1 MRVVKTDVLIV
12 GSGFGAAAP
21 ALRLSQAGHQVIV
34 VEKGPRIDPFRDF
47 RQTQDPAYIRRYLKG
62 LSGERINLTYAE
74 ALGGGSGFYEMVSLR
89 APSAA
94 FRQTDTRG
102 RRLWPKTVDRAA
114 LDPWY
119 DLAETMLHVEQIAP
133 ADVPK
138 TGLVFARMMRELGY
152 SCDRARY
159 AVRGCVGS
167 GFCVTGCVF
176 AAKQSLL
183 LNYLPQA
190 EAAGAEIRTSLEAVS
205 IRPLTDD
212 REAPLRGSLR
222 VIPCRYEVRCRPTQ
236 GSGEGVVFR
245 ARLVVLGGGTVGT
258 AGLLLRSK
266 REMPLLGRHVGGHV
280 AFNGS
285 VKAAGIL
292 PERLPDGDLFT
303 GRSHPGMISYEFLE
317 SHGVTIS
324 AVKPLPLQLMAGAR
338 LIPEG
343 GDPSRDWWGERHA
356 AFLGQIRTR
365 LMILYAIGM
374 TPPAARIT
382 LDKEGHPH
390 VHLQVDGALSTYAQS
405 VKQLLESI
413 LRRSGCRLVH
423 ADLVRADGTPYSDLH
438 FFTTHQVGSCR
449 MADDPDRGVVDPS
462 GEVFR
467 YPGLYVTDGA
477 VIPSSLAVNNSLTI
491 LANAERIA
499 AGIVARHS
507 AGATVA
513 SAAFA
518 S

>member
-1 MRVVKTDVLIV
+1 MRIVKTDVLIV

-21 ALRLSQAGHQVIV
+21 ALRLSRAGHRVIV
-34 VEKGPRIDPFRDF
+34 VEKGPRIDPLRDF
-47 RQTQDPAYIRRYLKG
+47 RQTQDPGYVRRYLKG
-62 LSGERINLTYAE
+62 LAGEGLNVTFAE

-94 FRQTDTRG
+94 FRQIDARG
-102 RRLWPKTVDRAA
+102 RRLWPKTIDRAS

-119 DLAETMLHVEQIAP
+119 ELAETMLHVEQIAP
-133 ADVPK
+133 EDVPK

-167 GFCVTGCVF
+167 GYCVTGCVF

-190 EAAGAEIRTSLEAVS
+190 EAAGAEIRTGLEAIS
-205 IRPLTDD
+205 IRPLVEVRDV
-212 REAPLRGSLR
+212 PGRGHLHA
-222 VIPCRYEVRCRPTQ
+222 IPHRYEVTCRETK
-236 GSGEGVVFR
+236 GGGRVAFR
-245 ARLVVLGGGTVGT
+245 ARLVILGGGTVGT
-258 AGLLLRSK
+258 AALLLRSR
-266 REMPLLGRHVGGHV
+266 REMPLLSRHVGCHV

-285 VKAAGIL
+285 VKAAGML

-303 GRSHPGMISYEFLE
+303 GRSHPGMISYQFLE

-338 LIPEG
+338 LIPDG
-343 GDPSRDWWGERHA
+343 GDPKRDWWGERHA
-356 AFLGQIRTR
+356 ALLSQVRTR

-382 LDKEGHPH
+382 VDADGRP
-390 VHLQVDGALSTYAQS
+390 QIRSRVDGALSTYTQS

-413 LRRSGCRLVH
+413 LKRSGCRLVR
-423 ADLVRADGTPYSDLH
+423 ADLIGPDGAPYPDLH

-449 MADDPDRGVVDPS
+449 MADDPDQGVADPS

-467 YPGLYVTDGA
+467 YPGLYVADGSA
-477 VIPSSLAVNNSLTI
+477 IPTSLAVNVSLTI
-491 LANAERIA
+491 LANAERVA
-499 AGIVARHS
+499 AGIVNRHG
-507 AGATVA
+507 AGVRNSLEAIA
-513 SAAFA
+513 S
-518 S
+518 